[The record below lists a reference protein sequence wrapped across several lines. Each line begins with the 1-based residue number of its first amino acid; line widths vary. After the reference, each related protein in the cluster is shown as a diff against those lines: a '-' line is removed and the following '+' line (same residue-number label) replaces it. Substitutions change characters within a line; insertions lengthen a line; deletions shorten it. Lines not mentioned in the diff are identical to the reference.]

1 MEAGSVKQYLKGARG
16 IYHDGMT
23 FHRYKEGTCGEE
35 PRDWGSFSHAHPSS
49 SAACGT
55 ADTCRKLGHAGGG
68 YEDIYVVFILNVW

>member
-35 PRDWGSFSHAHPSS
+35 PRDWGSLSNVRPSS
-49 SAACGT
+49 ATCGT
-55 ADTCRKLGHAGGG
+55 ADTGSKLGHAGGG
-68 YEDIYVVFILNVW
+68 YEDM